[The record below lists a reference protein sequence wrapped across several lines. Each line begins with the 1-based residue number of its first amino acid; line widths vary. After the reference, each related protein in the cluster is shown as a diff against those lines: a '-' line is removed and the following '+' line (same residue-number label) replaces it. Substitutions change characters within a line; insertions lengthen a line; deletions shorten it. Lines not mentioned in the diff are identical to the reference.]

1 MARAWAD
8 IDLEA
13 LRHNV
18 GVLRAAAPDAELC
31 AVVKADGYGHGM
43 ERVAVA
49 ALDAGA
55 SRLAVAQVSE
65 GERLRLAGVDA
76 EIWVL
81 SEPRPDEMTTAAWSR
96 LQPTVYSSPGIA
108 AAAAAGIRTV
118 HLKIDTGM
126 HRVGARPDDALSL
139 AGEVAAAGLEL
150 GSVWTHLA
158 TADDLT
164 TTDADAQLDRYD
176 AVIDAFTTAG
186 IEVGLRHAANSAGTL
201 LRPRAHHDVV
211 RPGIAL
217 YGIAPDVAVLDH
229 PAVAPLRPVMRLTTR
244 VGFVKR
250 LEPGDRVSY
259 GLRGGADRPTNVA
272 TLPIGYADGVQRMR
286 WNRGGTVLIGGRR
299 RPIVGVVTMDQMVV
313 DCGDDDVAPGDEAVL
328 LGSQGDDRIDAWEW
342 AGQADTI
349 GYEVV
354 CGIGARVERRYH
366 DGR

>member
-8 IDLEA
+8 IDLDA

-18 GVLRAAAPDAELC
+18 DVLCAAAAGAELC
-31 AVVKADGYGHGM
+31 AVVKADAYGHGM
-43 ERVAVA
+43 ERIAAA

-55 SRLAVAQVSE
+55 SRLAVAQVAE
-65 GERLRLAGVDA
+65 GERLRLAGIDA
-76 EIWVL
+76 EIWVM
-81 SEPRPDEMTTAAWSR
+81 SEPRPDEMATAAWSR
-96 LQPTVYSSPGIA
+96 LQPTVYSSAGIA
-108 AAAAAGIRTV
+108 AAAAGGVRTV

-126 HRVGARPDDALSL
+126 HRVGARPDDAVSL
-139 AGEVAAAGLEL
+139 GRAATGAGLHL

-164 TTDADAQLDRYD
+164 TADADAQLDRYD
-176 AVIDAFTTAG
+176 ETIDTLTAAG

-201 LRPRAHHDVV
+201 FRPRAHHDVV

-217 YGIAPDVAVLDH
+217 YGIAPDVAVLGH
-229 PAVAPLRPVMRLTTR
+229 PAVAPLRPVMQLSTR

-259 GLRGGADRPTNVA
+259 GLRGGTDRPTNVA

-286 WNRGGTVLIGGRR
+286 WNRGGSVLIGGRR

-313 DCGDDDVAPGDEAVL
+313 DCGDDAVAPGDEAVL
-328 LGSQGDDRIDAWEW
+328 LGRQGGETIDAWEW